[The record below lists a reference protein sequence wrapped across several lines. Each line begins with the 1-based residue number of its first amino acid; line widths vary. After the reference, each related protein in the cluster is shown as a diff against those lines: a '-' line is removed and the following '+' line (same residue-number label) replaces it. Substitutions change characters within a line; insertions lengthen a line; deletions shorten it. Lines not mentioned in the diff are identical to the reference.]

1 MWVSRVDET
10 ESVRDTVQVNNNP
23 FKMQNNAS
31 GMRSPLSMS
40 FRAAHKVNSVQGAA
54 NEAGVVISIT
64 GGRKNNSMQNNTMS
78 LSNIDM
84 NLFAA
89 D

>member
-10 ESVRDTVQVNNNP
+10 ENVRDTVQINNP
-23 FKMQNNAS
+23 LKMQNNTR
-31 GMRSPLSMS
+31 GMRSPMTMN
-40 FRAAHKVNSVQGAA
+40 FNAAHKVSSAQAA
-54 NEAGVVISIT
+54 TNEANVVVSIS
-64 GGRKNNSMQNNTMS
+64 GGRRNLSQNNMLS